1 MFHPITTSTT
11 VFSKNFLKD
20 LFNKCLSIDQ
30 TICVNY
36 LRLMQS
42 ICIGQDTLLRV
53 GGDGGDAEVSLQVFA
68 LASEQSA
75 AMDYI
80 NKIL

>member
-1 MFHPITTSTT
+1 
-11 VFSKNFLKD
+11 
-20 LFNKCLSIDQ
+20 
-30 TICVNY
+30 
-36 LRLMQS
+36 MQS